1 MKKNED
7 IRKINIGMR
16 TLHLIEGLTIK
27 KYIPETILDYVHY
40 ALADQDMKWEDEVI
54 AKCTMVLSHGKH
66 VSVLYEHEPM
76 RFNGLLLFT
85 FCQDAKNGHCFGF
98 PKKGNHIEYYTR
110 MK

>member
-1 MKKNED
+1 MKPNKD
-7 IRKINIGMR
+7 IRTINIGMR

-27 KYIPETILDYVHY
+27 KYIPEAIMVNVQM
-40 ALADQDMKWEDEVI
+40 ALADQNMKWEDNVI
-54 AKCTMVLSHGKH
+54 VKCTMVISNGKY
-66 VSVLYEHEPM
+66 VSMMHEHQPI

-98 PKKGNHIEYYTR
+98 PKKGNHIEYYSN